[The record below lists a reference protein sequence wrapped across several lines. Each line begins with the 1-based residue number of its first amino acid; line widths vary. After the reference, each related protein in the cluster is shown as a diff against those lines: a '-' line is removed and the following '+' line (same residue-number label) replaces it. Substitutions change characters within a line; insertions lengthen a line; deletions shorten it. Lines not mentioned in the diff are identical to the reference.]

1 MTVFLYNQY
10 ICYES
15 LTPTYSVQNLTLLNT
30 VHSFDDDGFPI
41 QPIHML
47 RKLNA
52 IAYIYILAGFHNIY
66 LLIKRRI
73 HRACIHRVPMGN
85 SYIHMRN
92 ILWVVFSPAL
102 LPRVLVAQLV
112 VEIPDNGLLCR
123 LAKVRFPFT
132 VSPVQSCCHEEGHG
146 EGDPVFVWHAAY
158 VRPTTFLKHKTFD
171 IRKLISV
178 QVSI

>member
-1 MTVFLYNQY
+1 
-10 ICYES
+10 
-15 LTPTYSVQNLTLLNT
+15 
-30 VHSFDDDGFPI
+30 
-41 QPIHML
+41 
-47 RKLNA
+47 
-52 IAYIYILAGFHNIY
+52 
-66 LLIKRRI
+66 
-73 HRACIHRVPMGN
+73 
-85 SYIHMRN
+85 MRN

-171 IRKLISV
+171 IRKLIISV